1 MKHSNQQLLSPDIK
15 KEIINK
21 MMQVP
26 VKNKLIGPVLVTDH
40 LQQLVEGLDSSAD
53 QGRKRVVGLQLQVG
67 GVQFAE
73 LPDVEGEVLNVL
85 DQLQLDLLVQF
96 GRVREFQQ
104 LLADV
109 LVERGYLLEGCV
121 GQGWGRGQFTGY
133 EL

>member
-1 MKHSNQQLLSPDIK
+1 MKDSNQQLLSPDIK

-53 QGRKRVVGLQLQVG
+53 QGRQWVVGLQLQVRR
-67 GVQFAE
+67 VQFAE

-109 LVERGYLLEGCV
+109 LVE
-121 GQGWGRGQFTGY
+121 
-133 EL
+133 